1 VIPQHQLLGMR
12 MEVDLLVHPLGN
24 RMPVQMM
31 LEQCQRHYQWHQPLA
46 VVLDEAQK
54 LPTDQR

>member
-1 VIPQHQLLGMR
+1 
-12 MEVDLLVHPLGN
+12 MEVDLLMHPVGH
-24 RMPVQMM
+24 RMPVQVM
-31 LEQCQRHYQWHQPLA
+31 LEQRQRYDQWHQSLA